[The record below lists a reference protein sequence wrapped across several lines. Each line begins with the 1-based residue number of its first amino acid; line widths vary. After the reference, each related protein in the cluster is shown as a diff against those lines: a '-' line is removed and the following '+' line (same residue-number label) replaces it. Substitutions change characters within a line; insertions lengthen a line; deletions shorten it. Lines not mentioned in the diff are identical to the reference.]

1 MKVQRLKSSGIIP
14 REIKGIKAI
23 EENLPNEWIGYCSLE
38 LVDRVQGNR
47 EIDLVVVTH
56 DRIIIADLKDLN
68 GTLTC
73 QGDIWFKNG
82 KRFDRSPVHKIKE
95 NARVLATRLKEKLPP
110 DMITPWVEG
119 RVVLTGSSRRD
130 TLPEGERD
138 SVHYLDEFIR
148 IGDASAYQRLF
159 PYRCAFARLSPF
171 NTQRQV
177 FNGFFSARNFKPQ
190 EQTYGSD
197 SYKAIGSHITERPGG
212 LFREY
217 RAQKATDSNYRALL
231 RVWDL
236 DQLPI
241 EFCTDDERT
250 KAVTRE
256 GKVLGLVADR
266 NPDLEREGAFLPL
279 MASEDPEEVTTN
291 YWELFKLT
299 KGKERLDELVNRRR
313 KELTPELRIGLISVL
328 LSHFAELH
336 RVGVAHRDVGDH
348 NIWVELPTRI
358 ALSGFYAARLPDAE
372 TVGSVREH
380 LLACRHKLPEDELGG
395 DTDPFRQDVFLLGVA
410 AHTIAY
416 GVPPQSADGL
426 SEWRSGL
433 TDGIGEAFDG
443 WFAKA
448 LSWSPHER
456 FQDAVEALNAF
467 QDLGSLRQGS
477 NWKPDSL
484 ARFKTATI
492 PYAVHP
498 PAVEV
503 SNGRAHVY
511 ISGPAEDRKLV
522 KVWLP
527 AVTGTETTNGPAI
540 LAFLEDAEALARR
553 PFDGVAEILDYGLSP
568 VGLFIIQRHYDL
580 PTLEAHGP
588 FAEMGAAKQ
597 FSLALCRLLE
607 SLHERG
613 IAHGD
618 LKPANLLVREGE
630 NGPHPVLID
639 LPDFAGPGGGELFNS
654 AYSPSNA
661 ASLPREAR
669 DRHGA
674 AVIAAEA
681 LASVFN
687 GVCTAAAERIRELLK
702 APGGVS
708 LAELC
713 GILEVEP
720 TQARTGAEDAVP
732 NRFVVRTHRVVEETA
747 ILPDN
752 GRLFVTVEPSRW
764 DNADDKVTLT
774 GFDAAIDL
782 HWNRARGCIVNFTL
796 RDVAPET
803 LRWIVRRA
811 KTLEAEIVLAP
822 ARSNDASELTE
833 VVKGFVEPG
842 RQEEHD
848 TSPGDSERT
857 GESGYGVEAAGD
869 DGLDVDA
876 LWRAMIRAEEN
887 LYPEVTVS
895 GDAEFSRAKRC
906 HLMPFEGEIDF
917 DADSRVF
924 VHQIGKD
931 GVPRKVGDLLVDE
944 TTKRTLAVRVSQ
956 RSASF
961 RPGDRLQLQDKR
973 QRDSLNR
980 RRRAVDRILGGDGEI
995 PDLVD
1000 FFYPASSPD
1009 ATEHGGAP
1017 DQEWLKNTYGLNDE
1031 QAAAFRHIW
1040 SNGPLGLLQGPPGTG
1055 KTRFISAFVHYALT
1069 EGGARNVLVTSQGH
1083 EAVNN
1088 AAERVLNIFSKEGA
1102 AIDLVRIGQESYV
1115 SERLKPYHTEA
1126 VQLSYRDLFKANFRS
1141 RVLGGGRN
1149 LGLPTA
1155 FIEEVVEI
1163 EAEVGMMARNIAM
1176 LEEDLRVDDALDE
1189 DILRRRLS
1197 ALKEA
1202 LAATLRDRHGIEE
1215 VLAPDE
1221 ASAVL
1226 YHRAAARHGVRN
1238 DDAVRRL
1245 GELCRLSVEWIETL
1259 GSKRRNF
1266 EEFLAR
1272 TRSIVCGTCVGV
1284 GRPRLKIE
1292 SVAFDWVIIDEA
1304 ARCNPGELAVA
1315 MQAGRRILLVG
1326 DHLQL
1331 PPMLDKDLV
1340 SSVAAELGVT
1350 EEVVERS
1357 DFERAFSSPFGQA
1370 NGRTLLTQYRMAP
1383 AIGRLVSNCF
1393 YGGALQTGAE
1403 RGDPPELYGKL
1414 SAPLDAHVL
1423 WIDTVD
1429 QGSSANDVPEG
1440 EDSKSRVNTAEAYA
1454 VLHALHLLSSN
1465 EEFLEVLKA
1474 SAKPDEP
1481 PIGVICTYAGQV
1493 RLLRDLFSRRGWPA
1507 GFREM
1512 VRMGSVD
1519 SYQGKENQIVIL
1531 SLVRARSF
1539 TDFSTSPRRLN
1550 VSLSRAMERLVVVG
1564 SSGLWD
1570 RDEEENPMR
1579 QVLSHI
1585 RADEARGGKS
1595 RVIGSTEFMGGK

>member
-14 REIKGIKAI
+14 REVKGIKAV
-23 EENLPNEWIGYCSLE
+23 EENLPSDWIGYCSLE

-47 EIDLVVVTH
+47 EIDLVVVAH

-68 GTLTC
+68 GKLTC
-73 QGDIWFKNG
+73 QGDVWLRNG
-82 KRFDRSPVHKIKE
+82 KRLDRSPVHKIKE
-95 NARVLATRLKEKLPP
+95 NVRVLATRLKEKLPP
-110 DMITPWVEG
+110 EMITPWVEG
-119 RVVLTGSSRRD
+119 LVVLTGTSRKD
-130 TLPEGERD
+130 DLPEPERD
-138 SVHYLDEFIR
+138 SVLHLDEFVR
-148 IGDASAYQRLF
+148 IGEPSVFQRLF
-159 PYRCAFARLSPF
+159 PFRSTFARLSPF

-217 RAQKATDSNYRALL
+217 RAQKATDQNYRALL

-241 EFCTDDERT
+241 EFCTDGERT

-299 KGKERLDELVNRRR
+299 KGKERLDEVVNRRR
-313 KELTPELRIGLISVL
+313 KELTPEIRAGLISVL
-328 LSHFAELH
+328 LSHFSELH
-336 RVGVAHRDVGDH
+336 RIGVAHRDVGEH

-372 TVGSVREH
+372 TVGAVREH
-380 LLACRHKLPEDELGG
+380 LLACRHRLPEDELGG

-416 GVPPQSADGL
+416 GVPPQSSDGL
-426 SEWRSGL
+426 PEWRPGL
-433 TDGIGEAFDG
+433 ADGIGEAFDG

-456 FQDAVEALNAF
+456 FGDAVEALNAF
-467 QDLGSLRQGS
+467 QDLGSTRQGS
-477 NWKPDSL
+477 NWRPDLL

-503 SNGRAHVY
+503 SNSRAHVY
-511 ISGPAEDRKLV
+511 LSGPPEDRKLV

-527 AVTGTETTNGPAI
+527 AVTGTEASNGPAI
-540 LAFLEDAEALARR
+540 LAFLEDADALKCR
-553 PFDGVAEILDYGLSP
+553 PFDGVADMLDFGLSP
-568 VGLFIIQRHYDL
+568 VGLYVVQRHHDL
-580 PTLEAHGP
+580 PTLEGHGP
-588 FAEMGAAKQ
+588 FPDAEAAKG

-607 SLHERG
+607 SLHKRG

-618 LKPANLLVREGE
+618 LKPANLLVRQGE
-630 NGPHPVLID
+630 DGPRPVLID

-654 AYSPSNA
+654 AYAPANA

-674 AVIAAEA
+674 AMIAAEA
-681 LASVFN
+681 LA
-687 GVCTAAAERIRELLK
+687 GVPDGACATAAERIKELVR

-713 GILEVEP
+713 GLLEEQTAP
-720 TQARTGAEDAVP
+720 ASTGAVP
-732 NRFVVRTHRVVEETA
+732 NRFVVRTHRLVEETA

-752 GRLFVTVEPSRW
+752 GRLFVTVEPSKW
-764 DNADDKVTLT
+764 DDADDRVTLM

-782 HWNRARGCIVNFTL
+782 HWSRAGQRIVNFTL
-796 RDVAPET
+796 RDVAPES

-822 ARSNDASELTE
+822 ARANDASELAE
-833 VVKGFVEPG
+833 VVRRFVEPTP
-842 RQEEHD
+842 QEDHG
-848 TSPGDSERT
+848 TSLGDGEPG
-857 GESGYGVEAAGD
+857 GETGYGVEAAED

-887 LYPEVTVS
+887 LYPEVTVA
-895 GDAEFSRAKRC
+895 GEAEFSRAKRC
-906 HLMPFEGEIDF
+906 HLMPFEGEPLDF
-917 DADSRVF
+917 DSDSRVF

-944 TTKRTLAVRVSQ
+944 TTKRTLAVRVTQ

-980 RRRAVDRILGGDGEI
+980 RRRAVDRILAGDGEI
-995 PDLVD
+995 TDLVD
-1000 FFYPASSPD
+1000 FFYPSSSPE
-1009 ATEHGGAP
+1009 ATAYGGAP
-1017 DQEWLKNTYGLNDE
+1017 EQGRLIETYGLNRE
-1031 QAAAFRHIW
+1031 QAASFRHIW
-1040 SNGPLGLLQGPPGTG
+1040 ATGPLGLLQGPPGTG

-1069 EGGARNVLVTSQGH
+1069 EGGARNVLVASQGH

-1088 AAERVLNIFSKEGA
+1088 AAERVLNVFSKSGS
-1102 AIDLVRIGQESYV
+1102 AIDLVRIGQEGDV
-1115 SERLKPYHTEA
+1115 SERLKPYHTEV
-1126 VQLSYRDLFKANFRS
+1126 VQLSYRNLFKANFRS

-1149 LGLPTA
+1149 LGLPA
-1155 FIEEVVEI
+1155 PFIEEVVEI

-1176 LEEDLRVDDALDE
+1176 LEEDLRIDDALDGE
-1189 DILRRRLS
+1189 IVRRRLS

-1215 VLAPDE
+1215 ALAPDE

-1226 YHRAAARHGVRN
+1226 HHRAAMRHCVRN

-1315 MQAGRRILLVG
+1315 MQAGRRVLLVG

-1340 SSVAAELGVT
+1340 SSVAAELGVAD
-1350 EEVVERS
+1350 EVVERS

-1383 AIGRLVSNCF
+1383 TIGRLVSDCF

-1414 SAPLDAHVL
+1414 AAPLDAHVL
-1423 WIDTVD
+1423 WVDTVD
-1429 QGSSANDVPEG
+1429 QGSSANDVAEG
-1440 EDSKSRVNTAEAYA
+1440 DDSKSRVNAAEAYA
-1454 VLHALHLLSSN
+1454 VLHTLHLLSSD
-1465 EEFLEVLKA
+1465 EEFLEGLKA

-1519 SYQGKENQIVIL
+1519 SYQGKENQIVVL

-1539 TDFSTSPRRLN
+1539 TDFSTSPKRLN

-1564 SSGLWD
+1564 SSGLWG
-1570 RDEEENPMR
+1570 RNVEENPMR

-1585 RADEARGGKS
+1585 RADETRGGNS
-1595 RVIGSTEFMGGK
+1595 RVVGSTDFMGGK